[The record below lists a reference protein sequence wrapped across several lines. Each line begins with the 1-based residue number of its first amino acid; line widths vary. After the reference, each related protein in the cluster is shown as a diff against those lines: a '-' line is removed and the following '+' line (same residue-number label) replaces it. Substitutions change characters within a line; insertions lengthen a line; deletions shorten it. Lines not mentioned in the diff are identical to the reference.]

1 MLEILFV
8 VFLCSAIGKQCRKK
22 NIKPKMYQ
30 FLMAM
35 FWIGGEIMGA
45 IVGAAIADGEV
56 GILVIGAYGGAA
68 VGTAIAFGIVA
79 AVPPGPKPI
88 YGGGVR
94 NSGPVVIGPPGSGGF
109 QGIGPAV
116 QRSDADA
123 QVAAQQAQ
131 QCEQGQRWGEAAQLW
146 KTVIQTSTDARMID
160 YARQRS
166 AQIDQYLAQHF
177 QAGR

>member
-8 VFLCSAIGKQCRKK
+8 VFLCSTIGKQCKK
-22 NIKPKMYQ
+22 KYIKPKMYQ
-30 FLMAM
+30 FLVAGC
-35 FWIGGEIMGA
+35 WIVGECGGFVLGSIIGNGDIAIA
-45 IVGAAIADGEV
+45 IVAAYV
-56 GILVIGAYGGAA
+56 GAA

-79 AVPPGPKPI
+79 AVPAGPKPI
-88 YGGGVR
+88 YGGGAR

-123 QVAAQQAQ
+123 QVAAQHAQ
-131 QCEQGQRWGEAAQLW
+131 QCEQGQRWGEAANLW

-160 YARQRS
+160 YARQRT
-166 AQIDQYLAQHF
+166 AQIEQYLAQHF